1 MVYAYIHVCVLY
13 DVTIRRIMREKNM
26 KNYWYEFNVANACR
40 NVIIFEAG
48 DVYYFSRN

>member
-1 MVYAYIHVCVLY
+1 
-13 DVTIRRIMREKNM
+13 MREKNM